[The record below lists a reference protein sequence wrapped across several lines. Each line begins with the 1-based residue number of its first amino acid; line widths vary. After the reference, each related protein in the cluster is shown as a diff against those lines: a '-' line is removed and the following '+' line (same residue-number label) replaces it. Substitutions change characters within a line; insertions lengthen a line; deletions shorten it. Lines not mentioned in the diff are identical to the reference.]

1 MSREIDH
8 PLAPKIQKSL
18 EIFMGGNQKNRG
30 TPKSSKKT
38 IPFSKKYMDVS
49 ENNGCFPQNHPFL
62 IGFSIINHPFWGTQN
77 EFLETPES
85 SATHFLQNLS
95 FGSIKGGIYLF
106 TNRYPSRN
114 CQEQDRGF

>member
-8 PLAPKIQKSL
+8 PLAPKIQKNL

-49 ENNGCFPQNHPFL
+49 ENNGCFPPKS
-62 IGFSIINHPFWGTQN
+62 SIFNRVFHYKP
-77 EFLETPES
+77 
-85 SATHFLQNLS
+85 
-95 FGSIKGGIYLF
+95 SILG
-106 TNRYPSRN
+106 YPK
-114 CQEQDRGF
+114 